1 MRVHTCMPLPDSQTL
16 CVSASVACLGP
27 TSLSTQVAAPPS
39 CPPPFLA
46 HTHRQ
51 LQWIMQDAEKNLP
64 SHEEA
69 QIATM
74 TSANRN
80 EWADFRDTYM
90 ADGVTRASLEA
101 IERAVRCR
109 NA

>member
-1 MRVHTCMPLPDSQTL
+1 
-16 CVSASVACLGP
+16 
-27 TSLSTQVAAPPS
+27 
-39 CPPPFLA
+39 
-46 HTHRQ
+46 
-51 LQWIMQDAEKNLP
+51 MQDAEKNLP